1 MSNTYL
7 VSVKP
12 QWASLFFDRTNLK
25 SVELRKGN
33 FGKALI
39 LGDRLLIYATLPKGK
54 ILGSVIFCD
63 RKELPISELRA
74 ATEHLAQVSTEDF
87 GDYYQGKDT
96 GVGVW
101 VNKSELFES
110 PIPLDTLKSAGVT
123 PPQQITKLTPEQVE
137 SLLPTVQEEKPLQ
150 PESPIQEVENR
161 PLIRA
166 KPQTTNRS
174 VPELMVEIELL
185 ITEIQELYLQ
195 GNPLVIGWSG
205 GKDSTTVLQLIWNAV
220 RQLPIVQRI
229 HKIYVLT
236 NDTLVENPIV
246 SAQVRNSLKQM
257 ERAAQ
262 EQGMPI
268 VTHMTT
274 PAVENT
280 FWVSLIGKGY
290 AAPRN
295 QFRWCTERLKI
306 TPADEFIRSTII
318 ATNGSIVLALG
329 VRKTESVTRAASMA
343 KQREFRV
350 SDRLNLNPNHPG
362 SLTYSP
368 IEDWRTDEVWLYLMQ
383 WENPWGNNNKDLL
396 TMYRGA
402 TADNECPLVVDTSTP
417 SCGSSRFGCW
427 VCTLVDQDKSM
438 AAMILN
444 DDDKEWMQPLLD
456 IRNELDVRNSKGHHD
471 DHHRRDYRRMGG
483 NVQLYKAVA
492 ADGGEIL
499 KPIPGPYTRYWRE
512 HWLRRV
518 LEVQTHIRKTAPPEM
533 RDITLITPEELSE
546 IRHIWLE
553 QKHEFD
559 DSLPWIYEEA
569 TAEVFTDSRLT
580 DKRTVLGE
588 TEWEVLK
595 EVCDGDINHLDLMA
609 SLLSLTNKQRLSS
622 RRVKQFEKLEQAFAR
637 NGQSREDTIKDAHEK
652 HELNAAEGV
661 EKIKLL
667 MTKPATKSIGNQLSW
682 ADIKYQ
688 TTTE

>member
-7 VSVKP
+7 ISVKP
-12 QWASLFFDRTNLK
+12 EWANLFFDHATPK
-25 SVELRKGN
+25 TVELRKGS
-33 FGKALI
+33 FGKALEA
-39 LGDRLLIYATLPKGK
+39 GDRLLIYATLPVGK
-54 ILGSVIFCD
+54 IIGEVRVRD
-63 RKELPISELRA
+63 RTQLPTDRLRSE
-74 ATEHLAQVSTEDF
+74 TEDFAQVSAEDF
-87 GDYYQGKDT
+87 NSYYQGKDA

-101 VNKSELFES
+101 VEKPELFS
-110 PIPLDTLKSAGVT
+110 TPISLEVLKSAGIA
-123 PPQQITKLTPEQVE
+123 PPQQITRLTLEQVE
-137 SLLPTVQEEKPLQ
+137 LLLPITQEKAQ
-150 PESPIQEVENR
+150 PELLIQETNFQPLEATKSEANR
-161 PLIRA
+161 
-166 KPQTTNRS
+166 T
-174 VPELMVEIELL
+174 VPELMAEIQLL
-185 ITEIQELYLQ
+185 TAEIQELYLQ
-195 GNPLVIGWSG
+195 GNPLVVGWSG

-220 RQLPIVQRI
+220 RQLPISQRT

-246 SAQVRNSLKQM
+246 SAQVRSALKQM

-262 EQGMPI
+262 EQDMPI

-306 TPADEFIRSTII
+306 TPADEFIRSTI
-318 ATNGSIVLALG
+318 ALNGSMVLALG

-350 SDRLNLNPNHPG
+350 GDRLNLNPNHPG
-362 SLTYSP
+362 SFTYSP
-368 IEDWRTDEVWLYLMQ
+368 IENWRTDEVWLYLMQ
-383 WENPWGNNNKDLL
+383 FDNPWGGSNKDLFA
-396 TMYRGA
+396 MYRGA

-456 IRNELDVRNSKGHHD
+456 IRNELDVRNGKGHHD

-483 NVQLYKAVA
+483 NVQLYKAT
-492 ADGGEIL
+492 ADDGSEIL

-512 HWLRRV
+512 HWLRLV
-518 LEVQTHIRKTAPPEM
+518 LETQTHIRKTAPPEM

-546 IRHIWLE
+546 IRRIWLK

-559 DSLPWIYEEA
+559 DSLPRIYQESTGEA
-569 TAEVFTDSRLT
+569 FADSRLANE
-580 DKRTVLGE
+580 RTILSE

-595 EVCDGDINHLDLMA
+595 EVCDGDTNHLGLMA
-609 SLLSLTNKQRLSS
+609 GLLSLTNEQQLSS
-622 RRVKQFEKLEQAFAR
+622 RRVKPFESLEKAFVR
-637 NGQSREDTIKDAHEK
+637 NGQTKEIAIANAHEK
-652 HELNAAEGV
+652 HKFNTAKSV
-661 EKIKLL
+661 EEIRSL
-667 MTKPATKSIGNQLSW
+667 MTKPAIESASSQLSW

-688 TTTE
+688 ATDN